1 MGDWVIRL
9 IDQTGYIGVFF
20 LMLAET
26 VFPPIP
32 SEVIM
37 PVAGMRAAQGPLNL
51 WGVVASGTAGA
62 MFGNFFWYL
71 LARVIG
77 MKRFRPF
84 IERYGRWL
92 TLDWPDI
99 EKAERLFGRFGGLIV
114 FFGRLLPT
122 VRSIV
127 SIPAGLLRMRL
138 KSFLI
143 WSTIGTAGWSAALAV
158 AGYCSASSSRTSTR
172 SSAPSP
178 RDHHPDRPRLRL
190 APAHLAQAPPQRLR
204 LTPADGRSVHVE
216 QMRGIHRRVD
226 LRRRQACM
234 AEQLLQRS
242 QVRAPPEQVRR
253 EAVAKRVRR
262 GPLRQPEPRPRPPH
276 HPPHQLAVQG
286 PAPSAAK
293 QRLIAVHG

>member
-9 IDQTGYIGVFF
+9 IDQTGYVGVFF

-37 PVAGMRAAQGPLNL
+37 PVAGMRAAQGPLSL
-51 WGVVASGTAGA
+51 WAVIASGTAGA

-138 KSFLI
+138 KSFLV
-143 WSTIGTAGWSAALAV
+143 WSTIGTAGWSAALAIAGYWLGSQFKDIEKIVGPLSSAIIALIV
-158 AGYCSASSSRTSTR
+158 AGYVWRQLTWR
-172 SSAPSP
+172 K
-178 RDHHPDRPRLRL
+178 RHPE
-190 APAHLAQAPPQRLR
+190 
-204 LTPADGRSVHVE
+204 S
-216 QMRGIHRRVD
+216 
-226 LRRRQACM
+226 
-234 AEQLLQRS
+234 
-242 QVRAPPEQVRR
+242 
-253 EAVAKRVRR
+253 
-262 GPLRQPEPRPRPPH
+262 
-276 HPPHQLAVQG
+276 
-286 PAPSAAK
+286 
-293 QRLIAVHG
+293 